1 MNAVLYYMTTAGEKL
16 CRFHHLFSF
25 GEIKKKKKL
34 VCNTKKMLFYE
45 SVSVS
50 PCHSSSEGDFRVEGR
65 KAQVVVIENLW
76 KDKAGSAVRSQRSSQ
91 A

>member
-1 MNAVLYYMTTAGEKL
+1 
-16 CRFHHLFSF
+16 
-25 GEIKKKKKL
+25 
-34 VCNTKKMLFYE
+34 MLFYE

-76 KDKAGSAVRSQRSSQ
+76 KDKAGSTVRSQRSSQ